1 MMEIF
6 IEGKRLDVAKNEPSL
21 LTFQLDDIKDFSSRN
36 STFSKTIVLPGTANN
51 NYLFGSIFNVNVQNP
66 YNSESD
72 NVATN
77 FNASVGADCLIFQD
91 RLQVFKG
98 TLRILEVVID
108 NGQIEYEVS
117 VFGELGGLVAA
128 LGNNKLEDL
137 DFSEYDHIWNVTN
150 ITGSW
155 ENVTGGGYYYPLID
169 YGNVST
175 GKVDYDI
182 QALRPAFYVKEYLD
196 KIFEDAGYSYESNL
210 FNTQR
215 FKGLIIPNNQRR
227 LQKKTSVL
235 LFVYTT
241 AGYRLI
247 WKTITP
253 PPKNITYDTLDI
265 LTSFTASGSNGIFTY
280 GGVDS
285 LTTFFNIETRLRLL
299 GQFFTFSFRLLKNG
313 STIYDFGDVYR
324 SSADE
329 VTFSLQVSD
338 LLVDIAPG
346 DIFKIEVNVSN
357 TGGGLGDYY
366 VDILESIWSINTPSD
381 VYADVNEGD
390 TLTVN
395 DMLPKN
401 ISQTDFLRSIVKL
414 FNLYI
419 YEDRLYP
426 KKLLIEP
433 YVDYYDLNPS
443 GVTNWTYKVDR
454 SKPIRIRPMSELN
467 SRFYH
472 FKFKQDNDYYNELY
486 RKTYNENYGDNIY
499 DSAYEFANEK
509 TDIDLIFSASVLV
522 GYSGTDKVV
531 PALYKKN
538 NANEE
543 AFPMNIRIMQAKKIT
558 GVTSWKIKD
567 GVTELISG
575 LTVYG
580 YGGHY
585 DDPDA
590 PANDIQWGVPK
601 ELYFTLASGAV
612 NVHQFNVYWSPYMA
626 EITDKDS
633 KLLTCYMKLNSAD
646 VFDLDFSKLIYVD
659 GSYWRL
665 NKIEDWNAA
674 EPDVCKVELLRLI
687 NMFY

>member
-6 IEGKRLDVAKNEPSL
+6 IEGKRLDVAKDEPSL

-51 NYLFGSIFNVNVQNP
+51 NYLLGSIFNVNVQNP

-137 DFSEYDHIWNVTN
+137 DFSDYDHIWNVTN

-169 YGNVST
+169 YGGVST
-175 GKVDYDI
+175 DKIDYDI
-182 QALRPAFYVKEYLD
+182 RALRPAFYVKEYLD
-196 KIFEDAGYSYESNL
+196 KIFENAGYSYSSDL
-210 FNTQR
+210 FNTSR
-215 FKGLIIPNNQRR
+215 FKSLIIPNNQKS
-227 LQKKTSVL
+227 LQTLQTRFLEGIDVTTQTVIQNGVDDENVITQGIRNLTEFTYSL
-235 LFVYTT
+235 GVYTYT
-241 AGYRLI
+241 GVDTRTFLLSTFLNGNYYSTIEAIQLGIKKNGTQVYTDTPFLSPTFGTTDTNFTKTFQDVYVTLATNDTIEIFAKVANNVGSYRLR
-247 WKTITP
+247 
-253 PPKNITYDTLDI
+253 
-265 LTSFTASGSNGIFTY
+265 
-280 GGVDS
+280 
-285 LTTFFNIETRLRLL
+285 TTFV
-299 GQFFTFSFRLLKNG
+299 SF
-313 STIYDFGDVYR
+313 
-324 SSADE
+324 
-329 VTFSLQVSD
+329 
-338 LLVDIAPG
+338 
-346 DIFKIEVNVSN
+346 
-357 TGGGLGDYY
+357 
-366 VDILESIWSINTPSD
+366 
-381 VYADVNEGD
+381 YADLATPAYADANPGD
-390 TLTVN
+390 TLVVN
-395 DMLPKN
+395 DTLPKN

-433 YVDYYDLNPS
+433 YIDYYDINPS
-443 GVTNWTYKVDR
+443 GVINWTYKVDR

-674 EPDVCKVELLRLI
+674 EPDVCKVELLKVI
-687 NMFY
+687 NTLY